1 MHEGNVA
8 INMVVQIPALSG
20 DSDEYL
26 IDLQMGDRRNPVHT
40 QKNVWG
46 VERTLH
52 NRNRAKWMEGCGMKK
67 TEKASDIAED
77 DLATEGEDFKK
88 DQHLRDESA
97 K

>member
-1 MHEGNVA
+1 
-8 INMVVQIPALSG
+8 
-20 DSDEYL
+20 
-26 IDLQMGDRRNPVHT
+26 
-40 QKNVWG
+40 
-46 VERTLH
+46 
-52 NRNRAKWMEGCGMKK
+52 MEGCGMKK